1 MNDESEDRDRQL
13 MADVLEMLD
22 NDDELPDKA
31 KHVVYAAMEGD
42 DALACELEAVD
53 TTQSNLPSVAE
64 FVPAAEPVGAFLKSI
79 TVRGFRGVGARATLH
94 LHPAAGLTVVAGR
107 NGSGKSSFS
116 EALELAITGDTYR
129 WREKKGVGW
138 AEHWR
143 NIHES
148 TPCQVLV
155 ELAEEGAGATKIG
168 VDWASDAA
176 LSDRKTWVQRNGKP
190 REHGTDSLGW
200 THAMEVYRP
209 ILSYDEL
216 GGLLEATP
224 STLFDRLD
232 AILGLDQFTEA
243 QKRLTA
249 TIKTLGEPE
258 KQAKAAAKELKEILA
273 TIEDERAVR
282 ALALLRKR
290 EPDLDA
296 ARILATGTA
305 PQQPVEL
312 VALKSLAELR
322 APTDQDVAAAVRNLR
337 ESIQALVSAS
347 TTSVERLE
355 RRADLL
361 QQALTFHLR
370 DGDGKCPVCG
380 EGDLDTA
387 WRQRVESELA
397 TEREEITRR
406 RVARRG
412 LDVAI
417 NAARALIRSTPEPAA
432 PVGLELATLTAA
444 RSHWQNWCSL
454 PGEAEKLAVQMEAV
468 HAELVTAFDEL
479 RLEAA
484 ASLAEREDAWVP
496 VALRLAEWVRLARRA
511 QHEKPIKARCDA
523 AGRFM
528 AEAAKR
534 LRQRRLGSVEDKA
547 RSIWAALR
555 QDSNVDLG
563 GIELKG
569 QGTRRH
575 VELHAAVDG
584 TEAQALGVMSQGELH
599 ALALALFL
607 PRATTA
613 GSPFRF
619 IVLDD
624 PIQAMDPAKID
635 GFVRVLVELAKDRQ
649 VVVLSHDDRLP
660 QVVRLLGVEA
670 RIVEVHRDTNS
681 VVTVAGCQDP
691 AQRYLSD
698 AFALARDT
706 EVPTDVRAR
715 VLPGLC
721 RMAVEVAA
729 RDRYLARRLS
739 AGDKRVDVEAHWQG
753 AATAKE
759 RLALA
764 LHGDKSV
771 DLGSWLNGGS
781 GRRQAYQIITKG
793 AHEGIRA
800 DPMRAIREVEQ
811 LVEDLQAGGR

>member
-1 MNDESEDRDRQL
+1 MNGLTDPRQRRGVRHRL
-13 MADVLEMLD
+13 TVVLAIALAATLAGARSFTAIAEWATDAPADVL
-22 NDDELPDKA
+22 
-31 KHVVYAAMEGD
+31 
-42 DALACELEAVD
+42 
-53 TTQSNLPSVAE
+53 T
-64 FVPAAEPVGAFLKSI
+64 
-79 TVRGFRGVGARATLH
+79 
-94 LHPAAGLTVVAGR
+94 
-107 NGSGKSSFS
+107 
-116 EALELAITGDTYR
+116 
-129 WREKKGVGW
+129 
-138 AEHWR
+138 
-143 NIHES
+143 
-148 TPCQVLV
+148 
-155 ELAEEGAGATKIG
+155 
-168 VDWASDAA
+168 
-176 LSDRKTWVQRNGKP
+176 
-190 REHGTDSLGW
+190 
-200 THAMEVYRP
+200 
-209 ILSYDEL
+209 
-216 GGLLEATP
+216 
-224 STLFDRLD
+224 
-232 AILGLDQFTEA
+232 
-243 QKRLTA
+243 

-454 PGEAEKLAVQMEAV
+454 PGDAEKLAIQMEAV

-660 QVVRLLGVEA
+660 QVVRLLAVEA

-681 VVTVAGCQDP
+681 VVTVAGCQDA

-715 VLPGLC
+715 VLPGRSRLPP
-721 RMAVEVAA
+721 ATGIW
-729 RDRYLARRLS
+729 LAGSAPATNVWTSKRTGKVPPRRRS
-739 AGDKRVDVEAHWQG
+739 DWPWPCT
-753 AATAKE
+753 ATRA
-759 RLALA
+759 
-764 LHGDKSV
+764 ST
-771 DLGSWLNGGS
+771 S
-781 GRRQAYQIITKG
+781 GRG
-793 AHEGIRA
+793 
-800 DPMRAIREVEQ
+800 
-811 LVEDLQAGGR
+811 